1 MTINLYAA
9 PIHLID
15 DLQEILDSNLQ
26 DKRLEKAFRDVQND
40 VEALHYLLKSV
51 DKWQK
56 GEYSNQTMYA
66 AYNIFRKTRGQVSYE
81 N

>member
-26 DKRLEKAFRDVQND
+26 DKRLEKAFRDVQSD
-40 VEALHYLLKSV
+40 IEALHYLLKVVSR
-51 DKWQK
+51 WEK

-66 AYNIFRKTRGQVSYE
+66 AYNIFRKTRGQISYE